1 MDMVLPPPVT
11 PSEKKKAKKLVKKYS
26 RKHNWPGAVST
37 LWVPQQSLSSRRVG
51 DSRTRESHRKK
62 RRRSAPTEPATEPAG
77 SQHFAGW
84 VFHDADEPLEC
95 FFAKVTEVKE
105 VAAGEEHA
113 GQTGVWF
120 KQIRERQ
127 SRREDWALLSDFE
140 MRVQSGEY
148 KWIGH
153 GQQGVQEAKELYKA
167 EQDA

>member
-1 MDMVLPPPVT
+1 ML
-11 PSEKKKAKKLVKKYS
+11 S
-26 RKHNWPGAVST
+26 AVSI
-37 LWVPQQSLSSRRVG
+37 LWVLQQPLSSRG
-51 DSRTRESHRKK
+51 SPRKR
-62 RRRSAPTEPATEPAG
+62 RRRSAATLLAR
-77 SQHFAGW
+77 SWQFA
-84 VFHDADEPLEC
+84 ARLDEPLEC
-95 FFAKVTEVKE
+95 FFAKVTEVKK

-140 MRVQSGEY
+140 MRVQAGEY